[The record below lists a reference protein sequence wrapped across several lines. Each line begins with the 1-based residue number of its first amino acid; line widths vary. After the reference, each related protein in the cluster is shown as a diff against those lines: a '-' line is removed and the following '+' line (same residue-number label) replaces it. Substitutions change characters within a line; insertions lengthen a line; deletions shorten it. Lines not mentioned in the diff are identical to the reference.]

1 VWFLYNVPR
10 GDLILCNLWLSVYMD
25 ILLYAL
31 IVGLC
36 GCITNG
42 SVVYFDVGIFWYE
55 DYIILSHLLVHCI
68 DTTPDDGQLW
78 AETCRVINKY
88 M

>member
-31 IVGLC
+31 IIEL
-36 GCITNG
+36 
-42 SVVYFDVGIFWYE
+42 VVVVSPTDPYRHQV
-55 DYIILSHLLVHCI
+55 
-68 DTTPDDGQLW
+68 T
-78 AETCRVINKY
+78 
-88 M
+88 